1 MATAVVLMI
10 LSAIILFLYTKMLL
24 KDQIE
29 EELYSNKDRLEKLLI
44 KDQSITGIPPIM
56 MVEKVDHAEIIKLK
70 DTLIYDPLQDE
81 IELFEQ
87 LSETKIINGQHFR
100 ITVRAMVIES
110 EDILFAIV
118 FTFIGIILLTF
129 FFLFY
134 LNKSRNEKLWRPFFK
149 NLDKLKT
156 FSIKSN
162 EPLNFEDSEILE
174 FHELNNE
181 MESLTVKIQK
191 DYRNLK
197 QFTEDVSHEMQTPLA
212 ILQVKI
218 ETLMNDVNISEE
230 QFNNFSSFQV
240 DISRLKQLNKKLI
253 ILAKIDNNQFS
264 TTETISINK
273 LLQESIANFVELA
286 GVDIQLE
293 ASNEMNVIMDNS
305 LAIILCNNLL
315 SNAVKHNK
323 DSNQIIV
330 KIENSIM
337 HITNSGD
344 EALSHPDQLFDRFYK
359 ESKKSDSTGLGLS
372 IVKKICNYYGFAPSY
387 NFCEN
392 EHQHNFQI
400 DFNPQV
406 LNNF

>member
-1 MATAVVLMI
+1 
-10 LSAIILFLYTKMLL
+10 MLL
-24 KDQIE
+24 QDQIE
-29 EELYSNKDRLEKLLI
+29 EELYSNKDRIEKLLV

-56 MVEKVDHAEIIKLK
+56 MVEKVNKVEVIKLK

-81 IELFEQ
+81 VELFEQ
-87 LSETKIINGQHFR
+87 LSETKKINGQQYR

-118 FTFIGIILLTF
+118 FTFMGIILLAF

-134 LNKSRNEKLWRPFFK
+134 LNKSRNERLWRPFFK

-181 MESLTVKIQK
+181 MESLTAKLQT

-218 ETLMNDVNISEE
+218 ETLMNDVNLSEQ

-253 ILAKIDNNQFS
+253 ILAKIDNNQFT
-264 TTETISINK
+264 TTETVCINTILK
-273 LLQESIANFVELA
+273 ESILNFIELA
-286 GVDIQLE
+286 NVEIQLE
-293 ASNEMNVIMDNS
+293 SSTEINVMMDKS

-323 DSNQIIV
+323 ESNQIFV
-330 KIENSIM
+330 KVENSTMQIF
-337 HITNSGD
+337 NSG
-344 EALSHPDQLFDRFYK
+344 EQALSQPDQLFVRFYK
-359 ESKKSDSTGLGLS
+359 ESKKPNSTGLGLS